1 MAKSSK
7 GVDIQF
13 ASIVELARC
22 VECLEKIAENLEKAY
37 PGMHCAICMGVVC
50 EMNISTTAII

>member
-22 VECLEKIAENLEKAY
+22 VECLEKIAENLEKRTPHALQSA
-37 PGMHCAICMGVVC
+37 CGVVC

>member
-37 PGMHCAICMGVVC
+37 PGMRTVQSARVSCAR
-50 EMNISTTAII
+50 

>member
-1 MAKSSK
+1 M
-7 GVDIQF
+7 QF

-37 PGMHCAICMGVVC
+37 GPCTAWVSCAR
-50 EMNISTTAII
+50 

>member
-7 GVDIQF
+7 LVDMQF

-37 PGMHCAICMGVVC
+37 GPWDGPCTAWVSCAR
-50 EMNISTTAII
+50 